1 MTVYIDK
8 AGTTNWV
15 QVISNID
22 VSTIDFS
29 KGYNLTYAFSNASTA
44 AKIGSSQQIEV
55 YNYDAFAPV
64 NVVSLPAGVSTCFK
78 YSNILLDPSADGT
91 YSLLSESNRN
101 TYFIRPRLIIFIWEQ
116 LRDIQMTIL
125 IVFIDS

>member
-1 MTVYIDK
+1 MDYILYRFFTSAQLTPNFKIVISNNNRMTVYIDK

-64 NVVSLPAGVSTCFK
+64 NVVSLPAGVST
-78 YSNILLDPSADGT
+78 
-91 YSLLSESNRN
+91 SLN
-101 TYFIRPRLIIFIWEQ
+101 TQTTFTRSF
-116 LRDIQMTIL
+116 
-125 IVFIDS
+125 S